1 MKNKNLRPALAPP
14 VCCHYHPDFR
24 TLYSIFAQYMLM
36 ADVTLLSDE
45 SPSCSIPT
53 INPQTLS
60 ASRFLPPDTLI
71 HIFKYL
77 PISATRNVALCSR
90 RFKVLVYDD
99 EIWDAK
105 LRLLGIDT
113 PITLSTEEVQAAPT
127 TGKTNLSL
135 MGTSSSLYIN
145 NKPLNELIPGLKLDP
160 FTARAR
166 ARSTGKAREIFSQFY
181 TRLYPFY
188 VDLRHASGESMVL
201 SEYGSEPE
209 ECGRILSKLVGLG
222 KCKVV
227 DDWSQLNDQVEKI
240 CRYFE
245 NACLHEFEVA
255 YDDQDV
261 EQMQRYATALVELNG
276 GQSCIQTFIQKHS
289 MFYDNPFQPDA
300 NFKSTPPNFQPFQ
313 EFMKAISEELKVQ
326 ASVIHDV
333 FPPKADVYYIF
344 ADRVFEDVIADY
356 LGIVLERARAIDLQL
371 YLKVIASS
379 LDSCLEF
386 VDILT
391 SETLP
396 SRLEDERAKNILF
409 KLFLPLM
416 DDYLHDEIQYV
427 KLASE
432 KYINKWKAST
442 SGMQGG
448 PSSTTISNQ
457 NRESFKRKYLSAFK
471 KIVSVPV
478 ELVSSAATSISS
490 PFHRESKGGHSPDVS
505 ISTTAVANSEPNTPT
520 DSPSSTPTINDEKD
534 DKRLSTATLTNDEV
548 GEKKKTQVDN
558 VRKRSSSHTGSRP
571 NSMSSVRS
579 DNELNNAMHE
589 LDALQHLLSLEL
601 CLQLIH
607 VNKDAEHRVQRF
619 VKVGFPGRL
628 KTDIQKCAEHVFT
641 DLLKIMGP
649 MHIKPGFDRA
659 ATHLAKYTPQE
670 EGETRDRTDVAPLA
684 EFFELVHIADLIQ
697 QMIEVYWKEEMNK
710 IVDKHDFL
718 NEVNKEKKSFERLLD
733 DCVAQGMDQGIQVL
747 IAQVQYILTT
757 EQKPSDYNPSPNEVT
772 DLKPSKACR
781 DTIDCLKNHTEM
793 LKGSVEKE
801 TMNIFYQEVGKRF
814 YECLCKHIKSQTISE
829 QGGFQI
835 ISDVNAYDNYILSLR
850 QRTITPYF
858 AALKALANIYI
869 ISNPSDI
876 KDVIHDLERYHG
888 ILRIEDLF
896 EFAACRSDWPTIRR
910 TVQKDM
916 TDCNIM

>member
-1 MKNKNLRPALAPP
+1 
-14 VCCHYHPDFR
+14 
-24 TLYSIFAQYMLM
+24 M

-45 SPSCSIPT
+45 SPSCSIPS
-53 INPQTLS
+53 ISPQTLS
-60 ASRFLPPDTLI
+60 SSRFLPPDTLI

-77 PISATRNVALCSR
+77 PIAATRNVALCSR

-99 EIWDAK
+99 EIWDSK

-113 PITLSTEEVQAAPT
+113 PVTLSTQQNEVQ
-127 TGKTNLSL
+127 GISNLSL

-145 NKPLNELIPGLKLDP
+145 NKPLNELIPGLKVDP

-188 VDLRHASGESMVL
+188 VDLRHPSGESMVL

-222 KCKVV
+222 KCRVV
-227 DDWSQLNDQVEKI
+227 DDWSQLNDEVEKI

-245 NACLHEFEVA
+245 NASLREFEVA

-261 EQMQRYATALVELNG
+261 EQMQRYAVALVELNG

-289 MFYDNPFQPDA
+289 MFYDNPFQPEA

-313 EFMKAISEELKVQ
+313 DFMKAISEELKVQ
-326 ASVIHDV
+326 ASVINQV

-344 ADRVFEDVIADY
+344 ADRVFEDVTILVY
-356 LGIVLERARAIDLQL
+356 C
-371 YLKVIASS
+371 
-379 LDSCLEF
+379 LDSCLGF
-386 VDILT
+386 VHTLT
-391 SETLP
+391 SDELP
-396 SRLEDERAKNILF
+396 SRLEEDRAKNILF

-427 KLASE
+427 TLASE
-432 KYINKWKAST
+432 KYISKWVTSI
-442 SGMQGG
+442 SGMQSG
-448 PSSTTISNQ
+448 SSNTISNQ

-478 ELVSSAATSISS
+478 ELVSSAATTISS
-490 PFHRESKGGHSPDVS
+490 PFHNRGNHSPDVS
-505 ISTTAVANSEPNTPT
+505 
-520 DSPSSTPTINDEKD
+520 
-534 DKRLSTATLTNDEV
+534 
-548 GEKKKTQVDN
+548 
-558 VRKRSSSHTGSRP
+558 RSSSHTGSRP
-571 NSMSSVRS
+571 SSVSSVRS

-607 VNKDAEHRVQRF
+607 VNKDAQHRVQRF
-619 VKVGFPGRL
+619 VKVRFPGRL
-628 KTDIQKCAEHVFT
+628 RADIQKCAEHVFT

-649 MHIKPGFDRA
+649 QHIKPGFQRA
-659 ATHLAKYTPQE
+659 ATHLASYTPQE
-670 EGETRDRTDVAPLA
+670 DGESHDRTDVAPLA

-697 QMIEVYWKEEMNK
+697 QMVEVYWKEEMTK

-747 IAQVQYILTT
+747 IAQVEYILLT
-757 EQKPSDYNPSPNEVT
+757 EQKPSDFNPSPDALV

-781 DTIDCLKNHTEM
+781 DTIECLSTHTEM

-801 TMNIFYQEVGKRF
+801 TMNVFYQEVGKRF
-814 YECLCKHIKSQTISE
+814 YECVCKHIKRQTINE

-850 QRTITPYF
+850 QRTINPYF

-869 ISNPSDI
+869 ISDPTDI

-896 EFAACRSDWPTIRR
+896 EFAACRSDWASIRR